1 MLFYHHLITT
11 TGKLLELSS
20 LQLQLSQFLDISNH
34 YVKIDILMIMAQS
47 RCSCVRSQFYESIC
61 PGVFLGKSDLKI
73 CSKFTG
79 EHTYRSV
86 ILITFQSIF
95 IEIALRHGCSPVN
108 LLPIFITP
116 FSKNTFGALLLVLQM
131 RVAKEAKLLKL
142 LTFLKELVQERQ
154 EISFFKEPE
163 CIYTFPV
170 K

>member
-1 MLFYHHLITT
+1 M
-11 TGKLLELSS
+11 
-20 LQLQLSQFLDISNH
+20 
-34 YVKIDILMIMAQS
+34 
-47 RCSCVRSQFYESIC
+47 
-61 PGVFLGKSDLKI
+61 FLGKSDLKI

-79 EHTYRSV
+79 EHPYRSV

-108 LLPIFITP
+108 LLRIFITP
-116 FSKNTFGALLLVLQM
+116 FSKSTSGGLLLVLQM

-170 K
+170 KWNRYLQIYTPYFTAQKMKFSITSFSSKFEPVTCLGSQGPVSSSLAK